1 MRAKRFGMILQE
13 AKIFLLV
20 LNIEQLYY
28 QGQLSQEQYDAVQ
41 QYL

>member
-1 MRAKRFGMILQE
+1 MRAKRFGVILQE
-13 AKIFLLV
+13 AKILLLV

-28 QGQLSQEQYDAVQ
+28 QGQLSQEQYGAVQ